1 MPIEIV
7 SRLALI
13 RPKNRLY
20 DAIIV
25 SDNGIYVGIVTVKD
39 LLEASVSIQVERAM
53 DTNPL
58 THMVLKTGIL

>member
-39 LLEASVSIQVERAM
+39 LLEASVSIQVEQDAWKMHARTVNLS
-53 DTNPL
+53 DT
-58 THMVLKTGIL
+58 